1 MKRIIRL
8 TESDL
13 VQIVKRVIKEQ
24 DEKVQDLE
32 TVTVTVPKRTYV
44 ENMNSDLYGKTVTFK
59 DEETGTVVKGKIK
72 HMAEVKGYDD
82 VSISF
87 DDLYMLPNDNYKISG
102 EPNIMYGCGENVFF
116 ITVYDIY
123 EGKTKRMNTFTCKGL
138 SDVLNDR
145 LPCKTDFVMNNT
157 NVKSSF
163 A

>member
-1 MKRIIRL
+1 MKKVIRL

-24 DEKVQDLE
+24 DEKVTTFPE
-32 TVTVTVPKRTYV
+32 VTVYPK

-59 DEETGTVVKGKIK
+59 DVETGTVVKGTIK
-72 HMAEVKGYDD
+72 HMTEVKGYDD
-82 VSISF
+82 ISITF
-87 DDLYMLPNDNYKISG
+87 DGLYVNTNSDYKLKG
-102 EPNIMYGCGENVFF
+102 DPNIMYGCGENVFF
-116 ITVYDIY
+116 ITLYDSIS
-123 EGKTKRMNTFTCKGL
+123 EETVRVNTFTCKGL

-145 LPCKTDFVMNNT
+145 LPCKTDFAMNNT